1 MSCPDD
7 GPQPQ
12 PRPGRRGCSL
22 TLPPPRCQPPAAL
35 PRPCDKRP
43 PRSLPAARRLQEGH
57 RQPIYCGAFN
67 HFAHQLGN
75 LLATVGG
82 NRVRRLAAAC
92 TGWSGRQ
99 YLRAAL

>member
-1 MSCPDD
+1 MSCPDMD
-7 GPQPQ
+7 RSQAGPRAEGLQPT
-12 PRPGRRGCSL
+12 P
-22 TLPPPRCQPPAAL
+22 PPPRCQPPAAL

-43 PRSLPAARRLQEGH
+43 PRSHALPARRLQEGH

-92 TGWSGRQ
+92 AGWAGRQ